1 MAVCGPRDREW
12 LSVTAFTLIES
23 SRPAQ
28 IKAFTM
34 AQLRAG
40 SMRAR
45 KYWEH
50 YRTLSRQ
57 QRRTNKSDVRKDRS
71 QPLSNVR
78 TERKAQLF
86 AEALRRF
93 EIRATQIQ
101 TRDQPQQGARA
112 KARVMHDNERKGG
125 DKGLPF
131 ARRGMPPSSRPGLSA
146 EEYLPGGGSR

>member
-93 EIRATQIQ
+93 ETRATQI
-101 TRDQPQQGARA
+101 
-112 KARVMHDNERKGG
+112 
-125 DKGLPF
+125 
-131 ARRGMPPSSRPGLSA
+131 
-146 EEYLPGGGSR
+146 